1 MSSVLTKHS
10 VPAQQGAYLQ
20 LLLAT
25 TGFGLNFWAWAL
37 IGPLGPAY
45 KTALDLSSFQQAL
58 VVALPVLVGSLGRIP
73 VGALTDRFGAR
84 VMFPA
89 ISFLTMLPLLYL
101 GFFGDSLSQ
110 LLLGGFFLGLGG
122 TTFAIGIPM
131 VNGWFPPE
139 RRGLA
144 LGIFGMGMGGTAI
157 SAFTTVKLA
166 QAHSRAFPFFLLT
179 IILGLY
185 GLLALLLVRD
195 AKTRSQS
202 STGFWHRT
210 WTTMRMGVTIRLSA
224 LYAVG
229 FGGFVA
235 FSVYLVTYLKNAYGL
250 TQTDAASRTAGFV
263 VLAVIA
269 RPIGGWLSDKFHPVP
284 VLVSAFMLITILA
297 GVASF
302 HFELIP
308 VATCAFLGMA
318 AGLGAAAGACFALV
332 ALVSPANSVGSITG
346 VVGAAGGLGGF
357 IPPLVMGS
365 IYGST
370 GSYAVGLILLSVVA
384 LGAASFTWFA
394 MRGEAR

>member
-1 MSSVLTKHS
+1 MGMSSSLARQS
-10 VPAQQGAYLQ
+10 VSIHRGAYLQ

-45 KTALDLSSFQQAL
+45 KTALDLTSFQQAL

-84 VMFPA
+84 VMFPT
-89 ISFLTMLPLLYL
+89 ISFLTILPLLYL

-110 LLLGGFFLGLGG
+110 LLIGGFFLGLGG

-144 LGIFGMGMGGTAI
+144 LGIFGAGMGGTAI

-166 QAHSRAFPFFLLT
+166 QAHSRSFPFFLLAV
-179 IILGLY
+179 ILGIY
-185 GLLALLLVRD
+185 GLLALIMVRD
-195 AKTRSQS
+195 AGALAKS
-202 STGFWHRT
+202 SNGFWRRT
-210 WTTMRMGVTIRLSA
+210 WTTMRMGVTMRLSA

-250 TQTDAASRTAGFV
+250 TQADAASRTAGFV

-269 RPIGGWLSDKFHPVP
+269 RPVGGWLSDKFHPIP
-284 VLVSAFMLITILA
+284 VLVS
-297 GVASF
+297 
-302 HFELIP
+302 
-308 VATCAFLGMA
+308 
-318 AGLGAAAGACFALV
+318 
-332 ALVSPANSVGSITG
+332 
-346 VVGAAGGLGGF
+346 
-357 IPPLVMGS
+357 
-365 IYGST
+365 
-370 GSYAVGLILLSVVA
+370 
-384 LGAASFTWFA
+384 SFT
-394 MRGEAR
+394 